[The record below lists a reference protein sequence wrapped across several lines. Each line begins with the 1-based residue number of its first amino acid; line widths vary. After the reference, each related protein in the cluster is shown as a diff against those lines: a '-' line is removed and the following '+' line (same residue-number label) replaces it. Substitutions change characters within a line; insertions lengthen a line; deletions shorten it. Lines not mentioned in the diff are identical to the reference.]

1 MGQKRWYRL
10 GGLLAIAAGLA
21 FGWWGIWL
29 PLGAARARAPEVHYQ
44 ISIFVA
50 VPAMLVFG
58 FYFLIGGGAWPYR
71 NVEKQTPTAM
81 GWALMAVVAVCS
93 GASFWWL
100 TQAFEA
106 LGYRNG

>member
-1 MGQKRWYRL
+1 MGQKLRYRL
-10 GGLLAIAAGLA
+10 GGLIAILAGIGFAY
-21 FGWWGIWL
+21 WGIWL
-29 PLGAARARAPEVHYQ
+29 PLEAARARAPEVHYQ

-58 FYFLIGGGAWPYR
+58 LYLLIGGGAWPYR
-71 NVEKQTPTAM
+71 NVEKQTPTAV
-81 GWALMAVVAVCS
+81 GWVLMAAVAVCS

-100 TQAFEA
+100 TGAFAA